1 MRQNHYNYD
10 QQNRNLLQQL
20 RSWVPFQRN
29 EIFAYPNQDIILR
42 SRAIGREILLYFDFR
57 RDLETSQQ
65 IFWNLFWRS
74 LGMFMNQTTPPWPET
89 DGGAGRSNY
98 GRVRWYDRSKW
109 LRKEAGT
116 TLELRTSYEIRE
128 RRVCM
133 KPQTK
138 LDQRRNWGINLDL
151 KTRWPETE
159 KIRFDAPTQ
168 LYYWK
173 EGMPTLRMFLFYFRF
188 FLLKVV
194 FYFFFLIYQTK
205 QIVFAGNSSSPLN
218 LAFRI
223 FTYRRLGTSLFD
235 ETFEE
240 RPEKSIATALKIQTG
255 WSLHLWIT
263 TRQKKYFAIL
273 YLFLFNLHLRGYNF
287 NLLEARP

>member
-74 LGMFMNQTTPPWPET
+74 LGMFMNQTTTPPWPET
-89 DGGAGRSNY
+89 DGGARADQIMAGSIWQIEM
-98 GRVRWYDRSKW
+98 VT
-109 LRKEAGT
+109 KEGIAN
-116 TLELRTSYEIRE
+116 ELRNT
-128 RRVCM
+128 RRVCI

-168 LYYWK
+168 LYWK

-194 FYFFFLIYQTK
+194 FLLFFLIYQTK

-235 ETFEE
+235 ETFWRKAWKIYRYCFEN
-240 RPEKSIATALKIQTG
+240 PNWLITASMNYYKT
-255 WSLHLWIT
+255 
-263 TRQKKYFAIL
+263 KKYFCYPLSI
-273 YLFLFNLHLRGYNF
+273 F
-287 NLLEARP
+287 